1 MTPESTRPAEPQ
13 TAAAVAMIRPATFT
27 RNEVTRPSNR
37 FQTADG
43 TPDATQTAEAALA
56 EFDALAEL
64 LVRHGVDVR
73 IFAGR
78 TTQVLPDEVFPNN
91 WISTHADGTVVL
103 YPLMAWNR
111 RPERR
116 RDVLDELQQHGE
128 GFRIDRIID
137 LTKLED
143 AGHFLEGTGSLVLDR
158 PNRVG
163 FACLSPRTHVEAL
176 KEFAR
181 QLDYGIVTFEAG
193 DREGHA
199 LYHTNVMLSLGE
211 RFAVCCLA
219 AIRDVQ
225 ERYRILSRLEKSNR
239 EVVELSFGQLHSFA
253 GNLIELKGK
262 DGNVIVLSARAAASL
277 KDSQREALGRYGTLV
292 TANIDTIET
301 YGGGSVRCMLAEVF
315 LPRKPRTE

>member
-1 MTPESTRPAEPQ
+1 MTSEPTSRAEPQ
-13 TAAAVAMIRPATFT
+13 TAAAVAMIRPAAFS

-37 FQTADG
+37 FQSAEAA
-43 TPDATQTAEAALA
+43 PEAAQTAEAALT

-64 LVRHGVDVR
+64 LARHGVEVR
-73 IFAGR
+73 IFSGR
-78 TTQVLPDEVFPNN
+78 STQVLPDEVFPNN

-128 GFRIDRIID
+128 GFRIERIID

-158 PNRVG
+158 ANRVG

-176 KEFAR
+176 REFAR
-181 QLDYGIVTFEAG
+181 QLEYGIVTFEAG
-193 DREGHA
+193 DRDGHA

-211 RFAVCCLA
+211 RFAVVCLT
-219 AIRDVQ
+219 AIRDIE
-225 ERYRILSRLEKSNR
+225 ERYRVLSRLEKSSR
-239 EVVELSFGQLHSFA
+239 EVIELSFPQLHSFA

-262 DGNVIVLSARAAASL
+262 DGNVIVLSTRAAASL
-277 KDSQREALGRYGTLV
+277 KDSQREALGRHGTVV